1 MAAQGYNSTAVIGNG
16 ASGNYQTDI
25 VVKDLDLDVSNRV
38 KDDTPVL
45 NMCMAKKR
53 KVVSTLPLWTND
65 VYRLP
70 AIQANQE
77 GQTVS
82 SALVE
87 GQSRANLGNYTQIFS
102 TVVGATGTARAVE
115 QSGGDP
121 QAYQEVKQLIELMFD
136 VEAQIVR
143 ADQIGTKYSGQA
155 GSAVGMAGN
164 VVGSTSGI
172 TNGVLT
178 NPANAGIV
186 LAGATNSSYVN
197 AVTGNQLGNV
207 QYVTESAF
215 AAVSST
221 PPVVPV
227 TGSVT
232 TYGPQTGRRM
242 GSLNSFAGT
251 HSFNPNTVAS
261 PFYTVYNSE
270 SSDTVTPGT
279 ANVLV
284 IGGTSGTNNGEGL
297 GSNYYSYTSSLQQFA
312 PSLYKQLVTTAEQR
326 FNAKIR
332 TIVCPTSLRT
342 HLSDT
347 MPTARSI
354 NRVNSERG
362 DTIATYEGDFNYT
375 YEIFDSWI
383 MDQVGVG
390 NQIYFLNEEVLQWG
404 SLRDLGPNNE
414 VFSNADASL
423 DQFILEGTLIV
434 RNPAGVAVL
443 HDISSTGAYVGVNPS
458 TGASGSLRSTT
469 YVNRL
474 NAWDNTGF

>member
-1 MAAQGYNSTAVIGNG
+1 MSTGFNSTTAIGNG
-16 ASGNYQTDI
+16 TGSYQTDI

-70 AIQANQE
+70 QTQAQQE
-77 GQTVS
+77 GASVN
-82 SALVE
+82 SAQVE
-87 GQSRANLGNYTQIFS
+87 QQSRANLGNYTQIFS

-155 GSAVGMAGN
+155 GIAAGVGIPATVFTYPTGDANPNNTNAN
-164 VVGSTSGI
+164 VTVGSAY
-172 TNGVLT
+172 GV
-178 NPANAGIV
+178 AGYTV
-186 LAGATNSSYVN
+186 G
-197 AVTGNQLGNV
+197 
-207 QYVTESAF
+207 
-215 AAVSST
+215 
-221 PPVVPV
+221 
-227 TGSVT
+227 VT
-232 TYGPQTGRRM
+232 TYSSALGRRM
-242 GSLNSFAGT
+242 GSLNAFAGT
-251 HSFNPNTVAS
+251 HSFNPAS
-261 PFYTVYNSE
+261 GSTYYTLFNNE
-270 SSDTVTPGT
+270 SSDVTTQGT
-279 ANVLV
+279 ANTWVV
-284 IGGTSGTNNGEGL
+284 GGSLSSGSLSNTGEGL
-297 GSNYYSYTSSLQQFA
+297 GSSFYSYTGTLQQFA

-347 MPTARSI
+347 MPTSRSI

-375 YEIFDSWI
+375 YQIFDSWI
-383 MDQVGVG
+383 MDQVGSG

-443 HDISSTGAYVGVNPS
+443 HDISSTGQSVSFGSGNG
-458 TGASGSLRSTT
+458 GASTIVGGTRAASN
-469 YVNRL
+469 VVRL
-474 NAWDNTGF
+474 NAWDNNSF

>member
-1 MAAQGYNSTAVIGNG
+1 MATITTSAIGNG
-16 ASGNYQTDI
+16 TTAYATDI

-70 AIQANQE
+70 FTQANQE
-77 GQTVS
+77 GAAVS
-82 SALVE
+82 SAQAE
-87 GQSRANLGNYTQIFS
+87 SNARANMGNYTQIFS

-143 ADQIGTKYSGQA
+143 NDQIGTKYSGQSGTA
-155 GSAVGMAGN
+155 SGIINQLGAGN
-164 VVGSTSGI
+164 VQSVSL
-172 TNGVLT
+172 LT
-178 NPANAGIV
+178 
-186 LAGATNSSYVN
+186 T
-197 AVTGNQLGNV
+197 TG
-207 QYVTESAF
+207 
-215 AAVSST
+215 
-221 PPVVPV
+221 
-227 TGSVT
+227 
-232 TYGPQTGRRM
+232 TGRRM
-242 GSLNSFAGT
+242 GSLNAFAGV
-251 HSFNPNTVAS
+251 HSFNAGDGTGNLSVAS
-261 PFYTVYNSE
+261 NQITTYYNFE
-270 SSDTVTPGT
+270 NSDTTGYA
-279 ANVLV
+279 ANVAGATSAYT
-284 IGGTSGTNNGEGL
+284 IGGVASATGSTSITNNGEGL
-297 GSNYYSYTSSLQQFA
+297 GSSYYVYTAQLQQFA
-312 PSLYKQLVTTAEQR
+312 PSVYKQLVTTAEKR

-347 MPTARSI
+347 MPTSRGI

-375 YEIFDSWI
+375 YEIFDSWV
-383 MDQVGVG
+383 MDQVGAS

-443 HDISSTGAYVGVNPS
+443 HDISASGTYVGVSGGSSNNY
-458 TGASGSLRSTT
+458 GASGSLRPSV
-469 YVNRL
+469 YVQRL
-474 NAWDNTGF
+474 NAWDAQSF

>member
-1 MAAQGYNSTAVIGNG
+1 MAYNSTTAIGNG
-16 ASGNYQTDI
+16 TGAYQTDI

-70 AIQANQE
+70 QIQAQKE
-77 GQTVS
+77 GAAVS
-82 SALVE
+82 SNDVE
-87 GQSRANLGNYTQIFS
+87 AQSRANLGNYTQIFS
-102 TVVGATGTARAVE
+102 TVIGATGTARAVE

-143 ADQIGTKYSGQA
+143 NDQIGTKYSGQSGLA
-155 GSAVGMAGN
+155 TGTAIPTLNYTGLATSGN
-164 VVGSTSGI
+164 VVPAGMAAAPGNVTVANGGYASAAGVANVVAAGGGISTS
-172 TNGVLT
+172 T
-178 NPANAGIV
+178 
-186 LAGATNSSYVN
+186 
-197 AVTGNQLGNV
+197 
-207 QYVTESAF
+207 SAL
-215 AAVSST
+215 
-221 PPVVPV
+221 
-227 TGSVT
+227 
-232 TYGPQTGRRM
+232 GRRM

-251 HSFNPNTVAS
+251 HSFNPVGTA
-261 PFYTVYNSE
+261 YTLFNNE
-270 SSDTVTPGT
+270 SSD
-279 ANVLV
+279 V
-284 IGGTSGTNNGEGL
+284 ITGSASSFIVGGQASAGSITNNGEGL
-297 GSNYYSYTSSLQQFA
+297 GSNFYSYTSNLQQFA

-347 MPTARSI
+347 MPTSRSI

-383 MDQVGVG
+383 MDQVGAG

-423 DQFILEGTLIV
+423 DQFIMEGTLIV
-434 RNPAGVAVL
+434 RNPAGVGVL
-443 HDISSTGAYVGVNPS
+443 HDIAVGGTYVGATS
-458 TGASGSLRSTT
+458 TNTGSVGSIRSSAN
-469 YVNRL
+469 VVRL
-474 NAWDNTGF
+474 NAWDATSF

>member
-1 MAAQGYNSTAVIGNG
+1 MAAQGYNSTTLIGNG
-16 ASGNYQTDI
+16 TGAYQTDI

-70 AIQANQE
+70 QIQANQE
-77 GQTVS
+77 GQAVS
-82 SALVE
+82 SGLVE
-87 GQSRANLGNYTQIFS
+87 QQSRANLGNYTQIFS

-143 ADQIGTKYSGQA
+143 NDQIGTKYSGQS
-155 GSAVGMAGN
+155 GSAVGFAGN
-164 VVGSTSGI
+164 VVGTATVTAATI
-172 TNGVLT
+172 T
-178 NPANAGIV
+178 ANAGV
-186 LAGATNSSYVN
+186 AGTTLVN
-197 AVTGNQLGNV
+197 NVTGNQAGNV
-207 QYVTESAF
+207 QYQAF
-215 AAVSST
+215 TSLTAVSST
-221 PPVVPV
+221 PPVTPV
-227 TGSVT
+227 SGSTT

-242 GSLNSFAGT
+242 GSLNAFAGT
-251 HSFNPNTVAS
+251 HSFNPATTT

-270 SSDTVTPGT
+270 SSDTITVGA
-279 ANVLV
+279 ANVLT
-284 IGGTSGTNNGEGL
+284 IGGIVASTNATPTNNGEYL
-297 GSNYYSYTSSLQQFA
+297 GSSYYSYTSSLQ
-312 PSLYKQLVTTAEQR
+312 
-326 FNAKIR
+326 
-332 TIVCPTSLRT
+332 RT

-347 MPTARSI
+347 MPTSRSI
-354 NRVNSERG
+354 NRVNAERG

-383 MDQVGVG
+383 MDQVGAG
-390 NQIYFLNEEVLQWG
+390 NSIYFLNEEVLQWG

-443 HDISSTGAYVGVNPS
+443 HDISPSGTYVGVNPS

-469 YVNRL
+469 YVQRL
-474 NAWDNTGF
+474 NAWDASSF

>member
-1 MAAQGYNSTAVIGNG
+1 MAAQGYNSTALIGNG
-16 ASGNYQTDI
+16 TGNYQTDI

-70 AIQANQE
+70 QIQANQE
-77 GQTVS
+77 GQAVS
-82 SALVE
+82 SGLVE
-87 GQSRANLGNYTQIFS
+87 QQSRANLGNYTQIFS

-143 ADQIGTKYSGQA
+143 NDQIGTKYSGQS
-155 GSAVGMAGN
+155 GSAVGFAGN
-164 VVGSTSGI
+164 VVGTATVTAATI
-172 TNGVLT
+172 T
-178 NPANAGIV
+178 ANAGV
-186 LAGATNSSYVN
+186 AGTTLVN
-197 AVTGNQLGNV
+197 NVTGNQAGNV
-207 QYVTESAF
+207 QYQAF
-215 AAVSST
+215 TSLTAVSST
-221 PPVVPV
+221 PPVTPV
-227 TGSVT
+227 SGSTT

-242 GSLNSFAGT
+242 GSLNAFAGT
-251 HSFNPNTVAS
+251 HSFNPATTT

-270 SSDTVTPGT
+270 SSDTITVGA
-279 ANVLV
+279 ANVLT
-284 IGGTSGTNNGEGL
+284 IGGIVASTNATPTNNGEYL
-297 GSNYYSYTSSLQQFA
+297 GSSYYSYTSSLQQFA

-347 MPTARSI
+347 MPTSRSI

-362 DTIATYEGDFNYT
+362 DSIATYEGDFNYT

-423 DQFILEGTLIV
+423 DQFIMEGTLIV
-434 RNPAGVAVL
+434 RNPAGVAML
-443 HDISSTGAYVGVNPS
+443 NQISAGSTSIPTTARGSATVQRTNSGAGS
-458 TGASGSLRSTT
+458 T
-469 YVNRL
+469 Y
-474 NAWDNTGF
+474 

>member
-1 MAAQGYNSTAVIGNG
+1 MSTGFIATASLGNG
-16 ASGNYQTDI
+16 TTSPYATDI

-70 AIQANQE
+70 QVQAQVE
-77 GQTVS
+77 GAAVS
-82 SALVE
+82 SAQVE
-87 GQSRANLGNYTQIFS
+87 QNSRANLGNYTQIFS
-102 TVVGATGTARAVE
+102 TVIGATGTARAVE

-143 ADQIGTKYSGQA
+143 ADQIGTKYSGQSGTATGA
-155 GSAVGMAGN
+155 G
-164 VVGSTSGI
+164 
-172 TNGVLT
+172 
-178 NPANAGIV
+178 
-186 LAGATNSSYVN
+186 
-197 AVTGNQLGNV
+197 
-207 QYVTESAF
+207 
-215 AAVSST
+215 T
-221 PPVVPV
+221 PPVLYQSVANGGTGNDVSPNGTSGASNTGPWGGSTGANVVVPGNGV
-227 TGSVT
+227 AGYST
-232 TYGPQTGRRM
+232 TSSALGRRF

-251 HSFNPNTVAS
+251 HSFNPAAGTTY
-261 PFYTVYNSE
+261 YTIFNSE
-270 SSDTVTPGT
+270 SSDSISASSANAWVVGGSLTSTGT
-279 ANVLV
+279 QYGS
-284 IGGTSGTNNGEGL
+284 IYNNGEGM
-297 GSNYYSYTSSLQQFA
+297 GSSFYSYTGALQQFA

-347 MPTARSI
+347 FPTSRSI
-354 NRVNSERG
+354 NRVNAERG

-383 MDQVGVG
+383 MDQVGAG

-443 HDISSTGAYVGVNPS
+443 HDISTQGTSVAFGSSAAGSNSIVGAV
-458 TGASGSLRSTT
+458 RSSSN
-469 YVNRL
+469 VVRL
-474 NAWDNTGF
+474 NAWDAASF